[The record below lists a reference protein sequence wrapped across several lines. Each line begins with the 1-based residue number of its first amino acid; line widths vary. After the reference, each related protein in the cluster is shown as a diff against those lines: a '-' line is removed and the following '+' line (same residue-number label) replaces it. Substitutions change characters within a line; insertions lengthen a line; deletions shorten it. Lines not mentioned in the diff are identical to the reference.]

1 MSIAQPPHI
10 CPGYSCLPAL
20 LWTPPSFL
28 CQKVEH
34 WGQSH
39 EPLTDGFQEELKANK
54 HGRNGMWNS
63 PVILTRK
70 SLCMNTSLPISV
82 FICDIFPIQHPLLS
96 GKWWR
101 RGLVKWLSGKKEE
114 VSYLWSTQGL
124 LRYLTPSG
132 SASSY
137 LPGINLSSDLNFQ
150 FLSFLLLPPQPLQKF
165 LEFPL
170 WIKNHIRVKLW
181 FSQHQCRK

>member
-63 PVILTRK
+63 PVFLTRK

-101 RGLVKWLSGKKEE
+101 RGLVKWLTVREKRRS
-114 VSYLWSTQGL
+114 QL
-124 LRYLTPSG
+124 LVINSR
-132 SASSY
+132 SAQIS
-137 LPGINLSSDLNFQ
+137 N
-150 FLSFLLLPPQPLQKF
+150 SFRKCLLLPSRQQSLLWSQTPTPQLPAAPASASPELPGVSSVEKRITSQSSYG
-165 LEFPL
+165 
-170 WIKNHIRVKLW
+170 
-181 FSQHQCRK
+181 FS